1 MQKQSKATLHQ
12 HCHCQFP
19 TAIRRDRKK
28 SQYRTIAIFD
38 REDTAT
44 AWEQDRQP
52 RRDLFL
58 KVWAILLRYYV
69 RNDIVAFL
77 TWCDSLGHCDVASTG
92 SKSCF
97 GEETEAVM
105 LQYQLFDNLVLHD
118 IRASEP
124 TKCTDHEMGDVRI
137 STMVRFSSLCATS
150 SLQGNEM
157 HSLSTRAEDA
167 VAMNNVRLLF
177 TAYHQDSTHKIKL
190 L

>member
-1 MQKQSKATLHQ
+1 MQKQSRAILHQ
-12 HCHCQFP
+12 HCHFP
-19 TAIRRDRKK
+19 TAIRRDIKE
-28 SQYRTIAIFD
+28 SQYRIIGIFD
-38 REDTAT
+38 LEDTVT
-44 AWEQDRQP
+44 ASEQDRQP
-52 RRDLFL
+52 PRDLVL
-58 KVWAILLRYYV
+58 TVWAILLRYYV

-77 TWCDSLGHCDVASTG
+77 TLCESLGHCYIASTI

-97 GEETEAVM
+97 GEDIEAVM
-105 LQYQLFDNLVLHD
+105 LQYQLFDNLLLHD

-124 TKCTDHEMGDVRI
+124 TKCTDLEMGDMRI

-157 HSLSTRAEDA
+157 HSLSTRVEDA

-177 TAYHQDSTHKIKL
+177 TAYHQDSSHKLKL